1 MRRKMEKNIK
11 ELKMKLQD
19 FDFRIWS
26 YNIEEYLQPKNTYL
40 AIVKDEKGLD
50 SYEKVLDV
58 ADDCSGHD
66 YPLYQYGDSAD
77 VEVELFTG
85 LYDKNGKKIYEGDIV
100 SYITF
105 QGTTLFYF
113 VTINKD
119 INIFEIFRIA
129 NLEKFELY
137 NRTENDRFSL
147 YLFSK
152 INDMKDI
159 EVIGNIHNKA
169 ELLEVKE
176 QK

>member
-1 MRRKMEKNIK
+1 MEKNIK
-11 ELKMKLQD
+11 ELKMKLSD
-19 FDFRIWS
+19 FDFRVWDGKKYIN
-26 YNIEEYLQPKNTYL
+26 NI
-40 AIVKDEKGLD
+40 KGGVYIHKINDHIKCLNRNQDCYDYEFELD
-50 SYEKVLDV
+50 DLDN
-58 ADDCSGHD
+58 SN
-66 YPLYQYGDSAD
+66 L
-77 VEVELFTG
+77 EIELFTG

>member
-1 MRRKMEKNIK
+1 MR
-11 ELKMKLQD
+11 LQD
-19 FDFRIWS
+19 FDFRIWDGKK
-26 YNIEEYLQPKNTYL
+26 YINNI
-40 AIVKDEKGLD
+40 KGGVYIHKINDHIKCLNRSQDCYDYEFELD
-50 SYEKVLDV
+50 DLDN
-58 ADDCSGHD
+58 SN
-66 YPLYQYGDSAD
+66 L
-77 VEVELFTG
+77 EIELFTG

-129 NLEKFELY
+129 DLEKFELY

-159 EVIGNIHNKA
+159 EVIGNIHNKTN
-169 ELLEVKE
+169 LLKY
-176 QK
+176 KK